1 MQAPA
6 APLRVAVVH
15 EWLVNHA
22 GSEKVVEE
30 ILKIYP
36 QADLFAVV
44 DFLKPHERGFLQ
56 GKVAKTTFVQRLPG
70 AEKRFRHYLPLMP
83 LAMEQHDLSGYD
95 LILSSS
101 HAVAKGV
108 LTGPDQLHVCYIH
121 SPIRY
126 AWDMQHQYLRES
138 GMTSGVKG
146 TVAKLLLHYMRLW
159 DARTP
164 NGVDQFLANSAFI
177 ARRVRKVYRREAAVI
192 HPPVDVERFALRRD
206 KEEFYLTASR
216 MVPYKRMPM
225 IAEAFSRMPDKK
237 LIVIGDG
244 PEMDKVRAA
253 AGPNVSVLGF
263 LGNEALVDHMQRAK
277 AFVFAAEEDFGITPV
292 EAQACGTPVIA
303 FGRGGSL
310 ETVRG
315 RGHPAQRTGVFFKEQ
330 TVESLIAAV
339 EAFEALPVPIR
350 PEVCR
355 AHAEQFAPALFRQ
368 RFQAAVERAWVRFHA
383 DETTG
388 PLPVMVDV
396 VPTPPVIHPPKPR
409 PIPVPVPAPAAVQ
422 APAPVPAHVQAAP
435 VAVFT
440 PSVVTAAVA
449 EAVQASVA
457 APVPAPVH
465 VPVSP
470 VSAVSP
476 VPTVMSK
483 AKADASRP
491 PIPFERPFELPSA
504 DLRAAAPS
512 GPPAVLRPIGEIIRA
527 KRPLSDG
534 DIEHILVVQRR
545 MKLRFGEAA
554 VALDLVTQAD
564 VLWALSQQFNYPY
577 SLDGRGI
584 SGADLVV
591 AVEPYSAQAEAFRDL
606 RSKIMANDER
616 EGRMPLAVVSPDHGD
631 GRTYVAANLAV
642 TFSQLGERTVLVD
655 GNLRAPGIHKLF
667 GLKERA
673 SLSDLLNGRRPAKP
687 FDRSADL
694 PGLFIM
700 QVGAPP
706 PNPLE
711 LLQQPMFGILLRE
724 LQREFDRVIVD
735 TPPARHTADARV
747 IAATCR
753 QSVLVGRH
761 GKTEARTMN
770 LLVERLRRTQASIAG
785 VVLNAY

>member
-1 MQAPA
+1 MQAAPPPA
-6 APLRVAVVH
+6 PFRVAVVH

-138 GMTSGVKG
+138 GMTGGVKG

-159 DARTP
+159 DARTAA
-164 NGVDQFLANSAFI
+164 GVDQFLANSAFI
-177 ARRVRKVYRREAAVI
+177 ARRVRKVYRRDAAVI
-192 HPPVDVERFALRRD
+192 HPPVDVARFALRTD
-206 KEEFYLTASR
+206 KEDFYLTASR

-225 IAEAFSRMPDKK
+225 IVEAFSRMPDKK

-263 LGNEALVDHMQRAK
+263 LGDAALVDHMQRAK

-315 RGHPAQRTGVFFKEQ
+315 RGHPAQRTGVFFQEQ
-330 TVESLIAAV
+330 TPEAVIAAV
-339 EAFEALPVPIR
+339 EDFEALPQPIR
-350 PEVCR
+350 PQTCR

-368 RFQAAVERAWVRFHA
+368 RFQAAVEQAWARFHA
-383 DETTG
+383 EEAPL
-388 PLPVMVDV
+388 PLPVLSEVSAPAP
-396 VPTPPVIHPPKPR
+396 VPVPV
-409 PIPVPVPAPAAVQ
+409 PVPVPAPVPAPRP
-422 APAPVPAHVQAAP
+422 APAPVPV
-435 VAVFT
+435 
-440 PSVVTAAVA
+440 
-449 EAVQASVA
+449 
-457 APVPAPVH
+457 PVPAPVLAA
-465 VPVSP
+465 VPA
-470 VSAVSP
+470 AVP
-476 VPTVMSK
+476 LPAFMPAPPATPAMS
-483 AKADASRP
+483 SQ
-491 PIPFERPFELPSA
+491 
-504 DLRAAAPS
+504 AAAARPDLS
-512 GPPAVLRPIGEIIRA
+512 FDLPAPNAGPPAVLRPIGEIIRA

-534 DIEHILVVQRR
+534 DIAHILVVQRR

-577 SLDGRGI
+577 SLDGRGL

-591 AVEPYSAQAEAFRDL
+591 AVEPYGAQAEAFRDL
-606 RSKIMANDER
+606 RSKIMANDEAL
-616 EGRMPLAVVSPDHGD
+616 GRQPLAVVSPDSGD

-655 GNLRAPGIHKLF
+655 GNLRDPGIHKLF

-770 LLVERLRRTQASIAG
+770 LLVDRLRRTQATIAG
-785 VVLNAY
+785 VVLNDH

>member
-1 MQAPA
+1 MQ
-6 APLRVAVVH
+6 APLRVALVH

-36 QADLFAVV
+36 QADLFSVV

-95 LILSSS
+95 LVLSSS

-126 AWDMQHQYLRES
+126 AWDMQHQYLKES
-138 GMTSGVKG
+138 GMASGVKG
-146 TVAKLLLHYMRLW
+146 TVAKMLLHYMRLW
-159 DARTP
+159 DARTAA
-164 NGVDQFLANSAFI
+164 GVDQFLANSAFI
-177 ARRVRKVYRREAAVI
+177 GRRVRKVYRRDAEVI

-206 KEEFYLTASR
+206 KEDFYLTASR

-263 LGNEALVDHMQRAK
+263 LGDAALVDHMQRAK

-315 RGHPAQRTGVFFKEQ
+315 RGHPAQRTGVFFTEQ
-330 TVESLIAAV
+330 TPEAVIAAV

-350 PEVCR
+350 PETCR

-368 RFQAAVERAWVRFHA
+368 RFQAAVERAWARFHA
-383 DETTG
+383 EDAPEHLPVLSDVHLAAPVPKPQPAPQPAPQPQPQLMPRARPKSVPVPVPVPQPVLALESPLESTPLAMPVAA
-388 PLPVMVDV
+388 PLPQTAP
-396 VPTPPVIHPPKPR
+396 VPTPPAAPAMSQASASPSR
-409 PIPVPVPAPAAVQ
+409 PAFELPTADARPAPA
-422 APAPVPAHVQAAP
+422 
-435 VAVFT
+435 
-440 PSVVTAAVA
+440 
-449 EAVQASVA
+449 
-457 APVPAPVH
+457 
-465 VPVSP
+465 
-470 VSAVSP
+470 
-476 VPTVMSK
+476 
-483 AKADASRP
+483 
-491 PIPFERPFELPSA
+491 
-504 DLRAAAPS
+504 S

-527 KRPLSDG
+527 KRPLSDSE
-534 DIEHILVVQRR
+534 IAHILVVQRR

-591 AVEPYSAQAEAFRDL
+591 AVEPYGAQAEAFRDL
-606 RSKIMANDER
+606 RSKIMANDETL
-616 EGRMPLAVVSPDHGD
+616 GRQPLAVVSPDRGD

-655 GNLRAPGIHKLF
+655 GNLRDPGVHKLF

-673 SLSDLLNGRRPAKP
+673 ALSDLLNGRRPAKP

-770 LLVERLRRTQASIAG
+770 LLVDRLRRTQATIAG
-785 VVLNAY
+785 VVLNDH

>member
-1 MQAPA
+1 MSPSQMTSPMQT
-6 APLRVAVVH
+6 PLRVALVH

-36 QADLFAVV
+36 QADLFSVV

-126 AWDMQHQYLRES
+126 AWDMQHQYLKES
-138 GMTSGVKG
+138 GMATGFKG

-159 DARTP
+159 DARTAA
-164 NGVDQFLANSAFI
+164 GVDQFLANSAFI
-177 ARRVRKVYRREAAVI
+177 ARRVRKVYRRDSAVI

-206 KEEFYLTASR
+206 KEDFYLTASR

-225 IAEAFSRMPDKK
+225 IVEAFSRMPDKK

-263 LGNEALVDHMQRAK
+263 LGDAALVDHMQRAK

-315 RGHPAQRTGVFFKEQ
+315 RGHPAQRTGVFFQEQ
-330 TVESLIAAV
+330 TPEAVITAV
-339 EAFEALPVPIR
+339 EAFEALPVPIS
-350 PEVCR
+350 PETCR

-383 DETTG
+383 EEDPEH
-388 PLPVMVDV
+388 LPVLSEVHRSGRDPAPAPV
-396 VPTPPVIHPPKPR
+396 VAPVFSAMPKPHLVPPPEPVR
-409 PIPVPVPAPAAVQ
+409 VPVPVSTVAAPASSPVPVPQTAFVPPTPAT
-422 APAPVPAHVQAAP
+422 PAM
-435 VAVFT
+435 
-440 PSVVTAAVA
+440 S
-449 EAVQASVA
+449 QASA
-457 APVPAPVH
+457 
-465 VPVSP
+465 
-470 VSAVSP
+470 
-476 VPTVMSK
+476 T
-483 AKADASRP
+483 P
-491 PIPFERPFELPSA
+491 PKLPFELPTADTRSA
-504 DLRAAAPS
+504 PAS

-534 DIEHILVVQRR
+534 DIAHILVVQRR

-577 SLDGRGI
+577 SLDGRGL

-591 AVEPYSAQAEAFRDL
+591 AVEPYGPQAEAFRDL
-606 RSKIMANDER
+606 RSKIMANDAAQ
-616 EGRMPLAVVSPDHGD
+616 GRQPLAVVSPDHGD

-655 GNLRAPGIHKLF
+655 GNLRDPGVHKLF

-711 LLQQPMFGILLRE
+711 LLQQPIFGILLRE

-770 LLVERLRRTQASIAG
+770 VLVDRLRRTQATIAG
-785 VVLNAY
+785 VVLNDH

>member
-1 MQAPA
+1 MQAAPPPA
-6 APLRVAVVH
+6 PFRVAVVH

-126 AWDMQHQYLRES
+126 AWDMQHQYLKES
-138 GMTSGVKG
+138 GMATGVKG

-159 DARTP
+159 DTRTAA
-164 NGVDQFLANSAFI
+164 GVDQFLANSAFI
-177 ARRVRKVYRREAAVI
+177 ARRVRKVYRRDAAVI
-192 HPPVDVERFALRRD
+192 HPPVDVGRFALRTD
-206 KEEFYLTASR
+206 KEDFYLTASR

-225 IAEAFSRMPDKK
+225 IVEAFSRMPDKK

-263 LGNEALVDHMQRAK
+263 LGDAALVDHMQRAK

-315 RGHPAQRTGVFFKEQ
+315 RGHPAQRTGVFFQEQ
-330 TVESLIAAV
+330 TPEAVIAAV
-339 EAFEALPVPIR
+339 EDFEALPQPIR
-350 PEVCR
+350 PQTCR

-368 RFQAAVERAWVRFHA
+368 RFQAAVEQAWARFHA
-383 DETTG
+383 EEAPL
-388 PLPVMVDV
+388 PLPVLSEVSA
-396 VPTPPVIHPPKPR
+396 PAPV
-409 PIPVPVPAPAAVQ
+409 PVPVPAPVPAAVSI
-422 APAPVPAHVQAAP
+422 PA
-435 VAVFT
+435 F
-440 PSVVTAAVA
+440 
-449 EAVQASVA
+449 
-457 APVPAPVH
+457 VPAP
-465 VPVSP
+465 PATP
-470 VSAVSP
+470 A
-476 VPTVMSK
+476 MS
-483 AKADASRP
+483 SQ
-491 PIPFERPFELPSA
+491 
-504 DLRAAAPS
+504 AAAARPDLS
-512 GPPAVLRPIGEIIRA
+512 FDLPAPNAGPPAVLRPIGEIIRA

-534 DIEHILVVQRR
+534 DIAHILLVQRR

-577 SLDGRGI
+577 SLDGRGL

-591 AVEPYSAQAEAFRDL
+591 AVEPYGAQAEAFRDL
-606 RSKIMANDER
+606 RSKIMANDEAL
-616 EGRMPLAVVSPDHGD
+616 GRQPLAVVSPDSGD

-655 GNLRAPGIHKLF
+655 GNLRDPGIHKLF

-770 LLVERLRRTQASIAG
+770 LLVDRLRRTQATIAG
-785 VVLNAY
+785 VVLNDH

>member
-1 MQAPA
+1 MQ
-6 APLRVAVVH
+6 APLRVALVH

-36 QADLFAVV
+36 QADLFSVV

-95 LILSSS
+95 LVLSSS

-126 AWDMQHQYLRES
+126 AWDMQHQYLKES
-138 GMTSGVKG
+138 GMASGVKG
-146 TVAKLLLHYMRLW
+146 TVAKMLLHYMRLW
-159 DARTP
+159 DARTAA
-164 NGVDQFLANSAFI
+164 GVDQFLANSAFI
-177 ARRVRKVYRREAAVI
+177 GRRVRKVYRRDAEVI
-192 HPPVDVERFALRRD
+192 HPPVDVERFALRRE

-263 LGNEALVDHMQRAK
+263 LGDAALVDHMQRAK

-315 RGHPAQRTGVFFKEQ
+315 RGHPAQRTGVFFTEQ
-330 TVESLIAAV
+330 TPEAVIAAV

-350 PEVCR
+350 PETCR

-368 RFQAAVERAWVRFHA
+368 RFQAAVERAWARFHA
-383 DETTG
+383 EESPEHLPVLSDVHQAAPAPEPRPKPTPQPTPTPTPQPKPVPKPVPVPVPQPVLALESPLEPIPLAMPVAA
-388 PLPVMVDV
+388 PLPQTAP
-396 VPTPPVIHPPKPR
+396 VPTPPAAPAMSQASVSSPR
-409 PIPVPVPAPAAVQ
+409 PAFELPAADARPAPA
-422 APAPVPAHVQAAP
+422 
-435 VAVFT
+435 
-440 PSVVTAAVA
+440 
-449 EAVQASVA
+449 
-457 APVPAPVH
+457 
-465 VPVSP
+465 
-470 VSAVSP
+470 
-476 VPTVMSK
+476 
-483 AKADASRP
+483 
-491 PIPFERPFELPSA
+491 
-504 DLRAAAPS
+504 S

-527 KRPLSDG
+527 KRPLSDSE
-534 DIEHILVVQRR
+534 IAHILVVQRR

-591 AVEPYSAQAEAFRDL
+591 AVEPYGAQAEAFRDL
-606 RSKIMANDER
+606 RSKIMANDETL
-616 EGRMPLAVVSPDHGD
+616 GRQPLAVVSPDRGD

-655 GNLRAPGIHKLF
+655 GNLRDPGVHKLF

-673 SLSDLLNGRRPAKP
+673 ALSDLLNGRRPAKP

-770 LLVERLRRTQASIAG
+770 LLVDRLRRTQATIAG
-785 VVLNAY
+785 VVLNDH